1 MKGYFRNVSFTRSS
15 DRGRGVS
22 RERSAPRSGS
32 ASAHWQEN
40 QLELTDPRAMRAL
53 AHPVRIELLRAL
65 RIEAKT
71 ATQCAEEVGESP
83 QSCSYHLR
91 TLARYG
97 FVERAEAANGKER
110 PWRKVK
116 SGLRWST
123 ETDPEAARALSSTF
137 LARDIELLR
146 AYLANPDDAWPEP
159 LYSQTN
165 LRVTY
170 KEAEELSARLFD
182 LFEPYFPS
190 NRKDAPADAK
200 EISLSTFGIP
210 VDR

>member
-1 MKGYFRNVSFTRSS
+1 
-15 DRGRGVS
+15 
-22 RERSAPRSGS
+22 
-32 ASAHWQEN
+32 
-40 QLELTDPRAMRAL
+40 MRAL
-53 AHPVRIELLRAL
+53 AHPVRIELLRVL
-65 RIEAKT
+65 RSEAKT

-97 FVERAEAANGKER
+97 FVEPAEAANGKER

-116 SGLRWST
+116 SGLRWLT

-146 AYLANPDDAWPEP
+146 AYLADPDDAWPEP

-165 LRVTY
+165 LRLTY

-182 LFEPYFPS
+182 LLEPYFPL
-190 NRKDAPADAK
+190 NRKDAPADAR
-200 EISLSTFGIP
+200 EISFSSFGVP
-210 VDR
+210 AAR